1 MAPLIWPNKVQPVMR
16 GRSGDGRSGALW
28 PPWRNRRSR
37 LPVTASERGNDT
49 GEKDKNVKINARYLA
64 AFMLSLMLG
73 QAQAETHWDMP
84 TPYGDTNFHTVNIRQ
99 FAEDVREAT
108 GGELDIT
115 VHSSGSLIKHP
126 EIKNS
131 VRRGLVP
138 IGELIMS
145 RLANEDPLFEVDSVP
160 YLASNYEQA
169 WKLWQASKAVL
180 SKRLERQRLKLLF
193 AVPWPPQGIYT
204 RFPVVTGDELRGVK
218 MRAYNKSSERLA
230 ELFGAVPTQ
239 VEVPDIP
246 TAFGTGRVD
255 AMITSPST
263 GANTRAWDYLS
274 HFNHAQLWLPK
285 NMVIVNIRAFEGL
298 PESVRQAV
306 EQAAAEAERRGWEAS
321 QAETEAKIR
330 IMEENGIVVSEP
342 SEALVKRLR
351 AVGATM
357 EQEWLERAG
366 EDGKALI
373 EAYRAL

>member
-1 MAPLIWPNKVQPVMR
+1 M
-16 GRSGDGRSGALW
+16 
-28 PPWRNRRSR
+28 
-37 LPVTASERGNDT
+37 
-49 GEKDKNVKINARYLA
+49 NVNAKHLA
-64 AFMLSLMLG
+64 AVALSVVIG
-73 QAQAETHWDMP
+73 HAQAETNWDMP
-84 TPYGDTNFHTVNIRQ
+84 TPYGDSNFHTVNIRE
-99 FAEDVREAT
+99 FAEDLREAT
-108 GGELDIT
+108 DGELNIT
-115 VHSSGSLIKHP
+115 VHSGGSLIKHP

-160 YLASNYEQA
+160 YLASNYDEA
-169 WKLWQASKAVL
+169 WELWQASREVL
-180 SKRLERQRLKLLF
+180 AERLERQRLKLLF

-204 RFPVVTGDELRGVK
+204 KFAVETGEELQGVK

-285 NMVIVNIRAFEGL
+285 NMVIVNTRSFESL
-298 PESVRQAV
+298 PESVQQAI
-306 EQAAAEAERRGWEAS
+306 ETAAAEAEKRGWEAS
-321 QAETEAKIR
+321 RAETDAKIE
-330 IMEENGIVVSEP
+330 IMENNGIVVSEP
-342 SEALVKRLR
+342 SEALVERLR
-351 AVGATM
+351 EVGTTM
-357 EQEWLERAG
+357 EREWLDRAG

-373 EAYRAL
+373 EAYRAR

>member
-1 MAPLIWPNKVQPVMR
+1 MKITMKHLTAI
-16 GRSGDGRSGALW
+16 AL
-28 PPWRNRRSR
+28 S
-37 LPVTASERGNDT
+37 VTIGH
-49 GEKDKNVKINARYLA
+49 
-64 AFMLSLMLG
+64 
-73 QAQAETHWDMP
+73 AQAETSWDMP
-84 TPYGDTNFHTVNIRQ
+84 TPYGDSNFHTVNIRE

-108 GGELDIT
+108 DGELNIT
-115 VHSSGSLIKHP
+115 VHSSGSLIKHS

-160 YLASNYEQA
+160 YLASNYEEA
-169 WKLWQASKAVL
+169 WDLWQASRDLL
-180 SKRLERQRLKLLF
+180 SERLEQQRLKLLF

-204 RFPVVTGDELRGVK
+204 RFPVETGDELQGVK

-230 ELFGAVPTQ
+230 ELLGAIPTQ

-285 NMVIVNIRAFEGL
+285 NMVIVNTRAFEGL
-298 PESVRQAV
+298 PESVQSAI
-306 EQAAAEAERRGWEAS
+306 ETAAAEAEKRGWEAS
-321 QAETEAKIR
+321 KAETAAKIK
-330 IMEENGIVVSEP
+330 IMEDNGIVVSEP
-342 SEALVKRLR
+342 SDALVKRLKD
-351 AVGATM
+351 VGETM

-366 EDGKALI
+366 EDGKALV
-373 EAYRAL
+373 EAYRAR

>member
-1 MAPLIWPNKVQPVMR
+1 M
-16 GRSGDGRSGALW
+16 
-28 PPWRNRRSR
+28 
-37 LPVTASERGNDT
+37 
-49 GEKDKNVKINARYLA
+49 KIKAKYLA
-64 AFMLSLMLG
+64 AVALTAAIG
-73 QAQAETHWDMP
+73 TAQAETNWDMP
-84 TPYGDTNFHTVNIRQ
+84 TPYGDSNFHTVNINQ
-99 FAEDVREAT
+99 FADDIREAT
-108 GGELDIT
+108 DGELNIT
-115 VHSSGSLIKHP
+115 VHSGGSLIKHP

-160 YLASNYEQA
+160 YLASNYDEA
-169 WKLWQASKAVL
+169 WKLWQASREVL
-180 SKRLERQRLKLLF
+180 AERLEEQRLKLLF

-204 RFPVVTGDELRGVK
+204 KFPVETGEELQGVK

-285 NMVIVNIRAFEGL
+285 NMVIVNTRAFEGL
-298 PESVRQAV
+298 PESVQNAI
-306 EQAAAEAERRGWEAS
+306 ETAAAEAEKRGWEAS
-321 QAETEAKIR
+321 KAETSAKIK

-342 SEALVKRLR
+342 SEALVKRLKE
-351 AVGATM
+351 VGATM

-366 EDGKALI
+366 EDGKALV

>member
-1 MAPLIWPNKVQPVMR
+1 M
-16 GRSGDGRSGALW
+16 
-28 PPWRNRRSR
+28 
-37 LPVTASERGNDT
+37 
-49 GEKDKNVKINARYLA
+49 NVNAKHLA
-64 AFMLSLMLG
+64 AVALSVVIG
-73 QAQAETHWDMP
+73 HAQAETNWDMP
-84 TPYGDTNFHTVNIRQ
+84 TPYGDSNFHTVNIRE
-99 FAEDVREAT
+99 FAEDLREAT
-108 GGELDIT
+108 NGELNIT
-115 VHSSGSLIKHP
+115 VHSGGSLIKHP

-160 YLASNYEQA
+160 YLASNYDEA
-169 WKLWQASKAVL
+169 WKLWQASREVL
-180 SKRLERQRLKLLF
+180 AERLERQRLKLLF

-204 RFPVVTGDELRGVK
+204 KFAVETGDELQGVK

-285 NMVIVNIRAFEGL
+285 NMVIVNTRSFESL
-298 PESVRQAV
+298 PESVQQAI
-306 EQAAAEAERRGWEAS
+306 ETAAAEAEKRGWEAS
-321 QAETEAKIR
+321 RAETDAKIE
-330 IMEENGIVVSEP
+330 IMENNGIVVSEP
-342 SEALVKRLR
+342 SEALVERLR
-351 AVGATM
+351 EVGTTM
-357 EQEWLERAG
+357 EREWLDRAG

-373 EAYRAL
+373 EAYRAR